1 MEIILKE
8 NVKGLGYKNDIVTVK
23 DGYGR
28 NFLIP
33 YGKAVIASPS
43 ARKVLAENLR
53 QQAHK
58 LEKIKNDAIA
68 LAEKIN
74 GLEAFNIAAK
84 VSETG
89 ALYGSVNA
97 ANIAYELAKLG
108 VEVDAKNIDM
118 VDAKTIGEH
127 TATVNLHKD
136 VTAEVKFNVVA
147 EEA

>member
-33 YGKAVIASPS
+33 SGKAVIASPS

-74 GLEAFNIAAK
+74 ALEAFTIAAK
-84 VSETG
+84 VGANG

-97 ANIAYELAKLG
+97 AAIADELAKAG
-108 VEVDAKNIDM
+108 FNVDSKMIDMIDAKEL
-118 VDAKTIGEH
+118 GEH
-127 TATVNLHKD
+127 TATVNLHKE
-136 VTAEVKFNVVA
+136 VAAEVKYVVVA